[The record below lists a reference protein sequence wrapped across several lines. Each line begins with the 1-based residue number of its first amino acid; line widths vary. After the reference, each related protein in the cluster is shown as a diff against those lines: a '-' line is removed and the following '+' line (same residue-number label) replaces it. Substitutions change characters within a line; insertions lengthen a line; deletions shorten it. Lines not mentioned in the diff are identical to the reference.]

1 MSRSC
6 GNPRRRRRPRRPP
19 PQSRRLRPRPRRR
32 GPLLLPPCRLPPQPR
47 PLLPQ
52 IHRLLPHRP
61 RRLPHLHRLP
71 LRAHR
76 FQRRVATRGLPPL
89 RSRQRTVARHGTI
102 AIPCLVAA
110 HHSKNLVPA
119 HHWKTIAWKTIARA
133 LSRTSYQKES
143 AANPACRGRVS
154 VASAVAT
161 GVVVVTDLLPRHLP
175 FLPSEPGDE
184 AFCKESK
191 MPRQEGPA
199 PRRRHVRAQHADGDP
214 GTGLGSLR
222 VVASRCQSS
231 RDRRTSAPNPPLIL
245 HAGVSTVL
253 SDACMNR
260 GTG

>member
-6 GNPRRRRRPRRPP
+6 GNPRRRRRPRRRP
-19 PQSRRLRPRPRRR
+19 PQSRLLRPRPRRR

-52 IHRLLPHRP
+52 IPRLLPHRP
-61 RRLPHLHRLP
+61 RLP
-71 LRAHR
+71 LRAHQ

-184 AFCKESK
+184 AFC
-191 MPRQEGPA
+191 
-199 PRRRHVRAQHADGDP
+199 
-214 GTGLGSLR
+214 
-222 VVASRCQSS
+222 
-231 RDRRTSAPNPPLIL
+231 
-245 HAGVSTVL
+245 
-253 SDACMNR
+253 
-260 GTG
+260 